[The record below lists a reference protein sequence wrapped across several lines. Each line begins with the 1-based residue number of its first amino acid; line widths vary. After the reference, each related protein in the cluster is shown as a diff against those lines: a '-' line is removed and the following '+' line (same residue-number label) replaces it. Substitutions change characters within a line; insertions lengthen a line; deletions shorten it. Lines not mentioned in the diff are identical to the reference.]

1 MSSRRFPPDSPPE
14 GPRHHGPRVTIDPR
28 APRSPSD
35 LVREIVIGEWE
46 GHIYRTRGGRYWWTL
61 RSPHDPAVAPH
72 PDGSGAVVEGVSP
85 KLYNTEHG
93 AIAALWRDY
102 WKRPGVR
109 V

>member
-1 MSSRRFPPDSPPE
+1 MSSRRFPPDRPPE
-14 GPRHHGPRVTIDPR
+14 GPRHHGPGGYRDPR

-35 LVREIVIGEWE
+35 LVRD
-46 GHIYRTRGGRYWWTL
+46 RTRGGRYWWTL

-85 KLYNTEHG
+85 KLYDTEHG

-102 WKRPGVR
+102 WQRPGVR